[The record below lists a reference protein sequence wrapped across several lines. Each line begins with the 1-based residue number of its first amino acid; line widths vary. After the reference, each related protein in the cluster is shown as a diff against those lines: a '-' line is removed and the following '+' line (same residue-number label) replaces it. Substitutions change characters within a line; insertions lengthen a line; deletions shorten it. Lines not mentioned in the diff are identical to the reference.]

1 MHSLYGEE
9 KMTTKE
15 LLIKAKNAKAE
26 LGLVSVEKINEALL
40 AMADCLVEDTA
51 EILRNNAEDI
61 EKARGTVSDVMLD
74 RLSLSEE
81 RIEGMA
87 QGVRDVAALPSPVGK
102 VLMKRNE
109 RRGGACAQERQRM
122 CAQRRQGSSQ
132 ERRGDCKGSAE
143 GT

>member
-81 RIEGMA
+81 RIEGMD
-87 QGVRDVAALPSPVGK
+87 RDNPESGIPHAGSFQFLMDCPERLP
-102 VLMKRNE
+102 
-109 RRGGACAQERQRM
+109 
-122 CAQRRQGSSQ
+122 
-132 ERRGDCKGSAE
+132 
-143 GT
+143 